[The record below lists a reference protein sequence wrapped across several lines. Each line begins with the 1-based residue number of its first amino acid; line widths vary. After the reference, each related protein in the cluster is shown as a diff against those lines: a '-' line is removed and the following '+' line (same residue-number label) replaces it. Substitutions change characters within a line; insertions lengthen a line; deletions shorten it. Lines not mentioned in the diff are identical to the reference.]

1 MARIALDAMGGDF
14 APQQTVLG
22 ALDAVGRGVD
32 VVLVGDEPVLSR
44 VLAEVGGTLPI
55 VHAPETI
62 GMADDPA
69 AAIREKK
76 GASVTVCA
84 RLVADGEAEGMVS
97 AGSTGAAMAAAA
109 IVIGRVKGVSR
120 PAIATIFPLGTPTVV
135 LDAGANVEVKPENL
149 VQFAVMGS
157 VVAEIYLGREEPT
170 VGLLNI
176 GEEEGKGRDLEREA
190 HALMR
195 QRTIRFVGNVEG
207 RDLGRGIADVFVTDG
222 FTGNVLL
229 KTAEGV
235 ARAVGRFVLEG
246 LAAETDP
253 AVQEAAAIILP
264 KLMALRERFDPEAYG
279 GAHLVGVK
287 GTVVIAHGSSTRRAI
302 ANALTL
308 ASEGIHLALWGL
320 FKKVVIADRL
330 ALFVDKGFAAPAFAT
345 PAELVVAVYFF
356 AFQIYC
362 DFSGYTDIAIGAFKF
377 FGFNLAPNFQRP
389 YLSRSV
395 PEFWGRRWHISLG
408 SWFRDYLF
416 IPLGGSRVPL
426 WRTLINLMV
435 VFTVSG
441 LWHAGLVGS
450 AVSLPFVVWGA
461 LNGLYQVVSVGTRGL
476 REGVARR
483 LPWLRR
489 LSAIQG
495 IGVVQGLVTFHLITL
510 GWIFFRAA
518 SIRDAW
524 AVMLRIGLNAARLP
538 MLFSFYRYRDFE
550 FITSIALIL
559 VLLLL
564 ETIDERKPMWQ
575 RLQSAPPYIRWGY
588 GYLLAVVLIV
598 LGKWGAATFI
608 YMQF

>member
-14 APQQTVLG
+14 APRQTVLG
-22 ALDAVGRGVD
+22 GLDAVGRGVD

-308 ASEGIHLALWGL
+308 ASEGAERGL
-320 FKKVVIADRL
+320 VDRI
-330 ALFVDKGFAAPAFAT
+330 
-345 PAELVVAVYFF
+345 E
-356 AFQIYC
+356 
-362 DFSGYTDIAIGAFKF
+362 
-377 FGFNLAPNFQRP
+377 
-389 YLSRSV
+389 
-395 PEFWGRRWHISLG
+395 
-408 SWFRDYLF
+408 
-416 IPLGGSRVPL
+416 
-426 WRTLINLMV
+426 
-435 VFTVSG
+435 
-441 LWHAGLVGS
+441 AGL
-450 AVSLPFVVWGA
+450 
-461 LNGLYQVVSVGTRGL
+461 RG
-476 REGVARR
+476 
-483 LPWLRR
+483 
-489 LSAIQG
+489 
-495 IGVVQGLVTFHLITL
+495 
-510 GWIFFRAA
+510 
-518 SIRDAW
+518 
-524 AVMLRIGLNAARLP
+524 
-538 MLFSFYRYRDFE
+538 
-550 FITSIALIL
+550 
-559 VLLLL
+559 
-564 ETIDERKPMWQ
+564 
-575 RLQSAPPYIRWGY
+575 
-588 GYLLAVVLIV
+588 
-598 LGKWGAATFI
+598 
-608 YMQF
+608 

>member
-1 MARIALDAMGGDF
+1 MPDAIGVPLRLNSLSFIVFLGVVVAAFFLAPKALRW
-14 APQQTVLG
+14 L
-22 ALDAVGRGVD
+22 
-32 VVLVGDEPVLSR
+32 VVLAASIYFYATWVRPAAVVG
-44 VLAEVGGTLPI
+44 VLALTLWAYLAAAGMTKLPAYRKQLCAAGILLTLGTL
-55 VHAPETI
+55 TI
-62 GMADDPA
+62 LKYAGTLA
-69 AAIREKK
+69 A
-76 GASVTVCA
+76 V
-84 RLVADGEAEGMVS
+84 VS
-97 AGSTGAAMAAAA
+97 A
-109 IVIGRVKGVSR
+109 I
-120 PAIATIFPLGTPTVV
+120 LGTPRVAGGTGTASTVAWYLPV
-135 LDAGANVEVKPENL
+135 GYSFITFSLVSYIIDVYRGKLYPASLTNL
-149 VQFAVMGS
+149 A
-157 VVAEIYLGREEPT
+157 A
-170 VGLLNI
+170 
-176 GEEEGKGRDLEREA
+176 
-190 HALMR
+190 
-195 QRTIRFVGNVEG
+195 
-207 RDLGRGIADVFVTDG
+207 
-222 FTGNVLL
+222 
-229 KTAEGV
+229 
-235 ARAVGRFVLEG
+235 FVLFF
-246 LAAETDP
+246 
-253 AVQEAAAIILP
+253 P
-264 KLMALRERFDPEAYG
+264 KLLAGPIERATHFLPQWKQRSFD
-279 GAHLVGVK
+279 
-287 GTVVIAHGSSTRRAI
+287 
-302 ANALTL
+302 LTL
-308 ASEGIHLALWGL
+308 ASEGIYLVMWGL

-330 ALFVDKGFAAPAFAT
+330 ALFVDKAFAAPAFAT

-389 YLSRSV
+389 YLSRSI

-476 REGVARR
+476 REGVVRR

-495 IGVVQGLVTFHLITL
+495 IGVVQGLATFHLITL

>member
-1 MARIALDAMGGDF
+1 
-14 APQQTVLG
+14 
-22 ALDAVGRGVD
+22 
-32 VVLVGDEPVLSR
+32 
-44 VLAEVGGTLPI
+44 
-55 VHAPETI
+55 
-62 GMADDPA
+62 
-69 AAIREKK
+69 
-76 GASVTVCA
+76 
-84 RLVADGEAEGMVS
+84 MVS

-308 ASEGIHLALWGL
+308 ASEGAERGL
-320 FKKVVIADRL
+320 VDRI
-330 ALFVDKGFAAPAFAT
+330 
-345 PAELVVAVYFF
+345 E
-356 AFQIYC
+356 
-362 DFSGYTDIAIGAFKF
+362 
-377 FGFNLAPNFQRP
+377 
-389 YLSRSV
+389 
-395 PEFWGRRWHISLG
+395 
-408 SWFRDYLF
+408 
-416 IPLGGSRVPL
+416 
-426 WRTLINLMV
+426 
-435 VFTVSG
+435 
-441 LWHAGLVGS
+441 AGL
-450 AVSLPFVVWGA
+450 
-461 LNGLYQVVSVGTRGL
+461 RG
-476 REGVARR
+476 
-483 LPWLRR
+483 
-489 LSAIQG
+489 
-495 IGVVQGLVTFHLITL
+495 
-510 GWIFFRAA
+510 
-518 SIRDAW
+518 
-524 AVMLRIGLNAARLP
+524 
-538 MLFSFYRYRDFE
+538 
-550 FITSIALIL
+550 
-559 VLLLL
+559 
-564 ETIDERKPMWQ
+564 
-575 RLQSAPPYIRWGY
+575 
-588 GYLLAVVLIV
+588 
-598 LGKWGAATFI
+598 
-608 YMQF
+608 